1 MGTLWQ
7 DIRYGS
13 RVLLN
18 RPGFTATAILTLAVA
33 IGLNTAIFSL
43 FNALILRPLPV
54 QDPSSVVNL
63 YSGTEGEQGSGVFSY
78 PDFADSRAQN
88 TVFSSMA
95 AHAGGHVLLGS
106 ANGSPDSRPEWL
118 KANLVSANYFDM
130 LGAAP
135 AAGRSFLAEEDQTPN
150 ARPVVILNYGFWKRR
165 FGGDAGL
172 VGKTISL
179 NSLAYT
185 VVGIAPRDF
194 VGADAEVPDVWI
206 PLMMTPNVQ
215 GGRSPF
221 TDRESGWLFAI
232 ARLKAGVPLAQA
244 QTEMSVLAARF
255 HAKDEV
261 RQRRAIIQVVPG
273 GFLSPR
279 EQGDVLPFAIVAMAA
294 VGLVMLIACANVAN
308 LQLAR
313 GVARQKE
320 MGIRTSL
327 GASRGRLIRQL
338 VVESLVLAGAA
349 GLVGLLLAWWASD
362 ILLQIGHPPGTDAL
376 SLQVAPDWRVGLF
389 LFGVSLFTGIVSGL
403 LPALRVSRQDPLIAV
418 RGDSGATSFHKGSRL
433 RGILVIGQV
442 AMSLFLLIAAGLLV
456 RALGKA
462 QDTNPGFDTA
472 HVSVLSVDL
481 RVRGYDAARVLSFD
495 RQLVERIKSAPGV
508 RTAAFSSTVPLGDSF
523 AQTGAMA
530 EGHEPPPGQ
539 PSPIMNYN
547 VVSPEFF
554 DALEIH
560 LLRGRGFSPQEIQS
574 GAHVAIVNESLA
586 KQFWPGE
593 EAVGKRLRLGHKSPL
608 CEVVGVAPDVR
619 NVYLWSANLP
629 YLYLPATTEN
639 VTEYADFKILV
650 RANGDL
656 RTLNAALPALAHEQ
670 DPAAPAEAVPMSA
683 NLENWIWPSRLGAS
697 LAAALG
703 LLALLLASVGITSVT
718 AFAVTQRTRE
728 IGIRMALGAQPEGVV
743 RLLVVQAGKLVAIG
757 ALIGIIAAVA
767 MCRLLSA
774 FLYGIS
780 AVDGITFVVV
790 TIALV
795 SVALFACYIPAR
807 RATRVDPM
815 IALRYE

>member
-1 MGTLWQ
+1 MGTLWN
-7 DIRYGS
+7 DIRFGV
-13 RVLLN
+13 RVLLK
-18 RPGFTATAILTLAVA
+18 RPGFTVIAIFTLAVA

-43 FNALILRPLPV
+43 FNALLLRPLPV
-54 QDPSSVVNL
+54 QDSSSVVNL
-63 YSGTEGEQGSGVFSY
+63 YAGIEGEQSAGVFSY

-88 TVFSSMA
+88 SVFSAMA
-95 AHAGGHVLLGS
+95 AHAGAHVLLGNT
-106 ANGSPDSRPEWL
+106 NGSADSRPEWL
-118 KANLVSANYFDM
+118 KANLVSANYFDL

-135 AAGRSFLAEEDQTPN
+135 AAGRTFLAEEDQTPN
-150 ARPVVILNYGFWKRR
+150 AHPVVILNYGFWKRR
-165 FGGDAGL
+165 FGTDTGL
-172 VGKTISL
+172 IGKTITL

-194 VGADAEVPDVWI
+194 VGADAEVPDVWF

-215 GGRSPF
+215 GGRTPF
-221 TDRESGWLFAI
+221 ADRESGWLYVI
-232 ARLKAGVPLAQA
+232 ARLKPGVPLAQA
-244 QTEMSVLAARF
+244 QSEMSVLAARF
-255 HAKDEV
+255 HAKDDA
-261 RQRRAIIQVVPG
+261 RQRRTIIQVVPG

-279 EQGDVLPFAIVAMAA
+279 EQSDVVSFAIVAMVA

-327 GASRGRLIRQL
+327 GASRGRLIRQM

-349 GLVGLLLAWWASD
+349 GIVGLLLAWWASD
-362 ILLQIGHPPGTDAL
+362 ILLQIAHPPGTEAL
-376 SLQVAPDWRVGLF
+376 SLQVAPDWRVGVF

-418 RGDSGATSFHKGSRL
+418 RGDSGVTSFHKGSRL
-433 RGILVIGQV
+433 RGLLVAGQV
-442 AMSLFLLIAAGLLV
+442 SMSLFLLIAAGLLV

-462 QDTNPGFDTA
+462 QNTNPGFDTA
-472 HVSVLSVDL
+472 NVAVLSVDL
-481 RVRGYDAARVLSFD
+481 RVRGYDAARMMSFD
-495 RQLVERIKSAPGV
+495 RQLVERIKSVPGV
-508 RTAAFSSTVPLGDSF
+508 RTAAFSSTIPLGTSF
-523 AQTGAMA
+523 SQTGAMA

-539 PSPIMNYN
+539 PPSIMNYN
-547 VVSPEFF
+547 IVSPEFF
-554 DALEIH
+554 DTLEIH
-560 LLRGRGFSPQEIQS
+560 MLRGRVFSPQDIQN

-593 EAVGKRLRLGHKSPL
+593 EAIGKRIRMGRKSPL

-629 YLYLPATTEN
+629 YLYLPATSEN
-639 VTEYADFKILV
+639 VTEYSEFRILV

-670 DPAAPAEAVPMSA
+670 DPAAPAEAAPISA
-683 NLENWIWPSRLGAS
+683 NIENWIWPSRLGAALS
-697 LAAALG
+697 ATLG
-703 LLALLLASVGITSVT
+703 LLALLLASVGITSIT

-728 IGIRMALGAQPEGVV
+728 IGIRMALGAQPGGVV
-743 RLLVVQAGKLVAIG
+743 RLLVMQGGKLVAIG
-757 ALIGIIAAVA
+757 SAIGIVAAVA
-767 MCRLLSA
+767 MCRILSG

-780 AVDGITFVVV
+780 AVDGITFVGV
-790 TIALV
+790 TIFLAA
-795 SVALFACYIPAR
+795 VALTACYIPAR

>member
-7 DIRYGS
+7 DVRYGT

-18 RPGFTATAILTLAVA
+18 RPGFTAMAIFTLAVA

-54 QDPSSVVNL
+54 QAPSSVVNL
-63 YSGTEGEQGSGVFSY
+63 YAGIEGEQGSGVFSY

-88 TVFSSMA
+88 SVFAAMA
-95 AHAGGHVLLGS
+95 AHTGGHVLLGGAS
-106 ANGSPDSRPEWL
+106 GSSDSRPEWL
-118 KANLVSANYFDM
+118 KANLVSANYFDL

-135 AAGRSFLAEEDQTPN
+135 AAGRSFLAGEDQTPN
-150 ARPVVILNYGFWKRR
+150 AHPVVILNYGFWKRR
-165 FGGDAGL
+165 FGADAGL
-172 VGKTISL
+172 VGKTITL

-194 VGADAEVPDVWI
+194 VGADPEVPDVWI

-221 TDRESGWLFAI
+221 TDRGSGWLYVI
-232 ARLKAGVPLAQA
+232 ARLKPGVPLTQA
-244 QTEMSVLAARF
+244 QSEMSVLARRF
-255 HAKDEV
+255 HAKDDA
-261 RQRRAIIQVVPG
+261 RQQRAVIQVVPG

-279 EQGDVLPFAIVAMAA
+279 EQGDVVPFAIVAMVA

-327 GASRGRLIRQL
+327 GASRGRLIRQM

-349 GLVGLLLAWWASD
+349 GVVGLLLAWWASD

-376 SLQVAPDWRVGLF
+376 SLQVAPDWRVGIF

-418 RGDSGATSFHKGSRL
+418 RGDSGATSFYKGSRL
-433 RGILVIGQV
+433 RGILVTGQV

-462 QDTNPGFDTA
+462 QNTNPGFDTA
-472 HVSVLSVDL
+472 HVAVLSVDL
-481 RVRGYDAARVLSFD
+481 RVRGYDAARMMSFD
-495 RQLVERIKSAPGV
+495 RQLVERIKSMSGV

-530 EGHEPPPGQ
+530 EGHEPPLGQ

-560 LLRGRGFSPQEIQS
+560 MLRGRAFSPQDIQN

-593 EAVGKRLRLGHKSPL
+593 EAVGKRLRLGRKRPL
-608 CEVVGVAPDVR
+608 CEVVGVAPGVR

-639 VTEYADFKILV
+639 VSEYADFKILV
-650 RANGDL
+650 RSNGDL
-656 RTLNAALPALAHEQ
+656 RTLNAALPALAHQQ
-670 DPAAPAEAVPMSA
+670 DPAAPAEATPMAA
-683 NLENWIWPSRLGAS
+683 NLENWIWPSRLGAGLS
-697 LAAALG
+697 AALG

-757 ALIGIIAAVA
+757 AAIGIIAAVA
-767 MCRLLSA
+767 MSRLLST

-780 AVDGITFVVV
+780 AVDGLTFVAV
-790 TIALV
+790 TIVLV
-795 SVALFACYIPAR
+795 SVALTACYIPAR

>member
-7 DIRYGS
+7 DVRYGT

-18 RPGFTATAILTLAVA
+18 RPGFTSMAIFTLAVA

-63 YSGTEGEQGSGVFSY
+63 YAGIEGEQSSGVFSY
-78 PDFADSRAQN
+78 PDFSDARTQN
-88 TVFSSMA
+88 TVFSAIA
-95 AHAGGHVLLGS
+95 AHTGGHVLLGG
-106 ANGSPDSRPEWL
+106 ANGSSDLRPEWL
-118 KANLVSANYFDM
+118 KANLVSANYFDL

-135 AAGRSFLAEEDQTPN
+135 AAGRSFLAAEDQTPN
-150 ARPVVILNYGFWKRR
+150 THPVVILNYGFWKLR
-165 FGGDAGL
+165 FDGDIGL
-172 VGKTISL
+172 IGKTITL

-185 VVGIAPRDF
+185 VVGVAPRDF
-194 VGADAEVPDVWI
+194 VGADPEVPDVWI

-215 GGRSPF
+215 GGRNPF
-221 TDRESGWLFAI
+221 EDRSSGWLYVI
-232 ARLKAGVPLAQA
+232 ARLKPGAPLAQA
-244 QTEMSVLAARF
+244 QSEMSVLATRF
-255 HAKDEV
+255 HAKDDA
-261 RQRRAIIQVVPG
+261 RQQRAVIQVVPG

-279 EQGDVLPFAIVAMAA
+279 EQGDVVPFAILAMVA

-338 VVESLVLAGAA
+338 VVESLLLASAA
-349 GLVGLLLAWWASD
+349 GIAGLLLAWWASD

-389 LFGVSLFTGIVSGL
+389 LFGVSLFTGILSGL
-403 LPALRVSRQDPLIAV
+403 LPALRVSRQNPLVAV
-418 RGDSGATSFHKGSRL
+418 RGDNAATSFHKGSRL
-433 RGILVIGQV
+433 RGILVAGQV

-462 QDTNPGFDTA
+462 QNTNPGFDTV
-472 HVSVLSVDL
+472 HVAVLSVDL
-481 RVRGYDAARVLSFD
+481 RVRGYDAARMMSFD

-539 PSPIMNYN
+539 PAPMTNYN

-554 DALEIH
+554 EALEIRM
-560 LLRGRGFSPQEIQS
+560 LRGRAFSPQDIQN

-586 KQFWPGE
+586 KKFWPGE
-593 EAVGKRLRLGHKSPL
+593 EAIGKRIRQGRKSPL
-608 CEVVGVAPDVR
+608 CEVIGVAPDVR

-639 VTEYADFKILV
+639 VSEHAEFKILV
-650 RANGDL
+650 RSNGDL
-656 RTLNAALPALAHEQ
+656 STLNAALPALAHEQ
-670 DPAAPAEAVPMSA
+670 DPSAPAEAIPMSA
-683 NLENWIWPSRLGAS
+683 NLENWIWPSRLGAGV
-697 LAAALG
+697 AAALG
-703 LLALLLASVGITSVT
+703 LLALLLASVGITSIT

-743 RLLVVQAGKLVAIG
+743 RLLVMQAGKLVAVG
-757 ALIGIIAAVA
+757 AAIGITAAVA
-767 MCRLLSA
+767 MCRILSG

-780 AVDGITFVVV
+780 AVDGVTFAAV
-790 TIALV
+790 TIVLV
-795 SVALFACYIPAR
+795 SVALVACYIPAR

-815 IALRYE
+815 VALRYE

>member
-7 DIRYGS
+7 DIRYGI

-18 RPGFTATAILTLAVA
+18 RPGFTATAIFTLAVA

-54 QDPSSVVNL
+54 KDPASVVNL
-63 YSGTEGEQGSGVFSY
+63 YAGTEGEQGSGVFSY

-88 TVFSSMA
+88 TVFSAMA

-118 KANLVSANYFDM
+118 TANLVSANYFD
-130 LGAAP
+130 LLSAAP
-135 AAGRSFLAEEDQTPN
+135 AAGRTFLAEEDQTLN

-165 FGGDAGL
+165 FGADAGL
-172 VGKTISL
+172 VGKTITL

-194 VGADAEVPDVWI
+194 VGADPEVPDVWI
-206 PLMMTPNVQ
+206 PLMMMPNVQ
-215 GGRSPF
+215 GRNPF
-221 TDRESGWLFAI
+221 SDRESGWLYVI
-232 ARLKAGVPLAQA
+232 ARLKSGVPLRQA
-244 QTEMSVLAARF
+244 QSEMSVLATRF
-255 HAKDEV
+255 HAKNEAHP
-261 RQRRAIIQVVPG
+261 RRTMFQVVPG
-273 GFLSPR
+273 AFLSPR
-279 EQGDVLPFAIVAMAA
+279 EQGDVVPFAIMAMAA

-313 GVARQKE
+313 GVVRQKE

-338 VVESLVLAGAA
+338 MVESLVLASAA
-349 GLVGLLLAWWASD
+349 GVVGLLMAWWASD
-362 ILLQIGHPPGTDAL
+362 ILLQIGHPPGTDGL

-389 LFGVSLFTGIVSGL
+389 LCGVSLLTGIISGL

-418 RGDSGATSFHKGSRL
+418 RGNSGATSFHEGSRL
-433 RGILVIGQV
+433 RGILVTAQV
-442 AMSLFLLIAAGLLV
+442 ATSLLLLIAAGLLV

-462 QDTNPGFDTA
+462 QNTNPGFDTA
-472 HVSVLSVDL
+472 HVAVLSVDL
-481 RVRGYDAARVLSFD
+481 RVRGYDSERMTSFD

-508 RTAAFSSTVPLGDSF
+508 RNAAFSSTAPLGDSF
-523 AQTGAMA
+523 TETGAMA

-539 PSPIMNYN
+539 PPPIMNYSI
-547 VVSPEFF
+547 VSPDFF
-554 DALEIH
+554 DTLEIH
-560 LLRGRGFSPQEIQS
+560 LLRGRAFSPQDIQND
-574 GAHVAIVNESLA
+574 AHIAIVNESLA

-593 EAVGKRLRLGHKSPL
+593 EAVGKRLRLGSKSPL
-608 CEVVGVAPDVR
+608 LDVVAVAPDVR
-619 NVYLWSANLP
+619 NVYLWSSNLP

-639 VTEYADFKILV
+639 VREYSEFKILV
-650 RANGDL
+650 RSNGDL
-656 RTLNAALPALAHEQ
+656 RTLAAALPALAHEQ
-670 DPAAPAEAVPMSA
+670 DPAVPAEATPIAA
-683 NLENWIWPSRLGAS
+683 NLENWIWPSRMGAELS
-697 LAAALG
+697 AALG

-743 RLLVVQAGKLVAIG
+743 RLLVMQAGKLVAIG
-757 ALIGIIAAVA
+757 AVIGIIAAVA
-767 MCRLLSA
+767 MCRILSG

-780 AVDGITFVVV
+780 AMDGITFFAV
-790 TIALV
+790 TIVLV
-795 SVALFACYIPAR
+795 SVALVACYIPAR
-807 RATRVDPM
+807 RATKVDPM
-815 IALRYE
+815 VALRYE

>member
-7 DIRYGS
+7 DIRYGI

-18 RPGFTATAILTLAVA
+18 RPGFTVTAILTLAVA

-54 QDPSSVVNL
+54 QDPANVVNL
-63 YSGTEGEQGSGVFSY
+63 YAGTEGEQGSGVFSY

-88 TVFSSMA
+88 SVFSAMA

-106 ANGSPDSRPEWL
+106 ANGSSDSRPEWL
-118 KANLVSANYFDM
+118 KANLVSANYFDL
-130 LGAAP
+130 LGALP

-165 FGGDAGL
+165 FGADAAL
-172 VGKTISL
+172 VGKRITL

-185 VVGIAPRDF
+185 VVGIAPQDF
-194 VGADAEVPDVWI
+194 VGADPEVPDVWI

-221 TDRESGWLFAI
+221 TDRESGWLFVI
-232 ARLKAGVPLAQA
+232 ARLKPGVPPAQA
-244 QTEMSVLAARF
+244 QSEMSVLASRF
-255 HAKDEV
+255 HVKDESHP
-261 RQRRAIIQVVPG
+261 RRAIFQVVPG
-273 GFLSPR
+273 AFLSPR
-279 EQGDVLPFAIVAMAA
+279 EQGDVVPFAIVAMVA

-349 GLVGLLLAWWASD
+349 GVVGLLLAWWASD

-389 LFGVSLFTGIVSGL
+389 LFGVSLFTGIISGL

-418 RGDSGATSFHKGSRL
+418 RGGSGATNFGKGSRL
-433 RGILVIGQV
+433 RGILVTGQV

-462 QDTNPGFDTA
+462 QNTNPGFDTA
-472 HVSVLSVDL
+472 NVSVLSVDL
-481 RVRGYDAARVLSFD
+481 RVRGYDAARITSFD

-508 RTAAFSSTVPLGDSF
+508 RTAAYSSTVPLGDSF

-560 LLRGRGFSPQEIQS
+560 LLRGRAFSPQDIQN

-593 EAVGKRLRLGHKSPL
+593 EAVGKRLRLGRKSPL
-608 CEVVGVAPDVR
+608 CEVVGVAADVR

-639 VTEYADFKILV
+639 ATEYSEFKILV

-656 RTLNAALPALAHEQ
+656 RTLNAALPAIAHEQ
-670 DPAAPAEAVPMSA
+670 DPAAPAEATPMSV
-683 NLENWIWPSRLGAS
+683 NLENWIWPSRLGAGLS
-697 LAAALG
+697 TALG

-743 RLLVVQAGKLVAIG
+743 RLLVMQAGKLVAIG
-757 ALIGIIAAVA
+757 AVIGIALAIVA
-767 MCRLLSA
+767 CRILSG

-780 AVDGITFVVV
+780 AVDGITFVAV
-790 TIALV
+790 TAVLV
-795 SVALFACYIPAR
+795 SVALFACYVPAR